1 MPGQRRQRI
10 TTVTGRPRRNAR
22 RQEVATELQR
32 LAPATPQSAE
42 QCLNSDP
49 ASTVGTPQT
58 VHTVTA
64 ANLQSGTCN
73 SRECSDQLQGS
84 SDSIVNPT
92 QHGYSNIGNS
102 YTPETVISVPS
113 DTFHYGTSTQLPS
126 NQMAC
131 SQNFNCHGNAPS
143 AGYVNTISQ
152 QTNPGNYTSGQYISS
167 EHLMSTQPGTVSY
180 ATSAQLP
187 SNPMTGSQSFSC
199 HGNAS
204 FVGYANTNTQQTNS
218 DINTFG
224 QYVSLDHLTS
234 RSIQPGTASGMDHNV
249 NTISDASV
257 TSAVNVQQP
266 VYPYFSNSVPVMQPT
281 SNVPAHSTQQYMAQ
295 PLSEANS
302 HMSDITTVSIVGSSI
317 IRDAFYHTQ
326 DKNLQLPN
334 VSIYWDYQPGMRIHH
349 LVEKI
354 QNLLTRYVPPDYIVI
369 HCGGNDIGQS
379 PLNSIELLA
388 IDAVQNIQSLTN
400 ARIIWSQIL
409 PRLVYRNEVNHTKLN
424 KARRR
429 FNTVM
434 AGLCHQIGGAY
445 IRHPQISERNYLFRD
460 YVHLSAI
467 VNDIFLSNLKHGLR

>member
-1 MPGQRRQRI
+1 MPRQRRQRI

-32 LAPATPQSAE
+32 LASATPQSAE

-49 ASTVGTPQT
+49 ASTVGTPPT
-58 VHTVTA
+58 AHTVTA

-113 DTFHYGTSTQLPS
+113 DTFQYATSTQLPS

-131 SQNFNCHGNAPS
+131 SQNFNCYGNAPS
-143 AGYVNTISQ
+143 AGYLNTISQ
-152 QTNPGNYTSGQYISS
+152 QINPGNYTSGQYISS

-224 QYVSLDHLTS
+224 QYVSTDHLTS

-266 VYPYFSNSVPVMQPT
+266 VYPYFSNSGPVMQPT

-302 HMSDITTVSIVGSSI
+302 HMSDITTVWIVGSSI

-354 QNLLTRYVPPDYIVI
+354 QNLLTRYVP
-369 HCGGNDIGQS
+369 
-379 PLNSIELLA
+379 L
-388 IDAVQNIQSLTN
+388 
-400 ARIIWSQIL
+400 
-409 PRLVYRNEVNHTKLN
+409 
-424 KARRR
+424 
-429 FNTVM
+429 
-434 AGLCHQIGGAY
+434 
-445 IRHPQISERNYLFRD
+445 
-460 YVHLSAI
+460 
-467 VNDIFLSNLKHGLR
+467 

>member
-1 MPGQRRQRI
+1 MVTQTLETLTLPRLSYQCLVTPSSMQRRHNCL
-10 TTVTGRPRRNAR
+10 VTKW
-22 RQEVATELQR
+22 
-32 LAPATPQSAE
+32 
-42 QCLNSDP
+42 
-49 ASTVGTPQT
+49 
-58 VHTVTA
+58 
-64 ANLQSGTCN
+64 
-73 SRECSDQLQGS
+73 
-84 SDSIVNPT
+84 
-92 QHGYSNIGNS
+92 
-102 YTPETVISVPS
+102 
-113 DTFHYGTSTQLPS
+113 HY
-126 NQMAC
+126 

-224 QYVSLDHLTS
+224 QYVSSDHLTS

-266 VYPYFSNSVPVMQPT
+266 VYTYFSNSGPVMQPT

-302 HMSDITTVSIVGSSI
+302 HMSDITTVWIVGSSI

-334 VSIYWDYQPGMRIHH
+334 VSIYWDYQPGM
-349 LVEKI
+349 
-354 QNLLTRYVPPDYIVI
+354 
-369 HCGGNDIGQS
+369 
-379 PLNSIELLA
+379 
-388 IDAVQNIQSLTN
+388 
-400 ARIIWSQIL
+400 
-409 PRLVYRNEVNHTKLN
+409 
-424 KARRR
+424 
-429 FNTVM
+429 
-434 AGLCHQIGGAY
+434 
-445 IRHPQISERNYLFRD
+445 
-460 YVHLSAI
+460 
-467 VNDIFLSNLKHGLR
+467 